1 MTVPTKTTTKGR
13 GPAAKGSVVITRIFD
28 APRERVWKAWT
39 DPEQLKHWWGPKGFT
54 TPVFRADLR
63 VGGALLYCMRSP
75 EGKDYWGT
83 GVYRE
88 IVPVT
93 RIVYTDTFA
102 DEKGNVVPAT
112 YYGMSSEIPLEMLV
126 TVTFENQDGKT
137 KMTLKH
143 DGLPAG
149 KDREGAQVGWSES
162 FDKLAES
169 LKESSE
175 GKGRRA
181 DDKKAYTLTL
191 PTDREIVM
199 ERTFDA
205 PRARVFEVYT
215 DPKLIPLWW
224 GPRRY
229 TTTVDKMDVRPGGLW
244 RYVSRGADGTEF
256 AFHGTYREIKRPE
269 RLVSTFEFEGMPGH
283 VVVDT
288 ATFEERGGKTK
299 VTVTSRF
306 ESVEDRD
313 GMLKSGMEDGAAE
326 TWDRLAELLRKA

>member
-1 MTVPTKTTTKGR
+1 MPTKTTTKGK
-13 GPAAKGSVVITRIFD
+13 GPAAKGGVVITRIFD
-28 APRERVWKAWT
+28 APQERVWKAWT
-39 DPEQLKHWWGPKGFT
+39 DPEQVRRWWGPRGFT
-54 TPVFRADLR
+54 TPVFQTDFR

-88 IVPVT
+88 IVPAK

-175 GKGRRA
+175 GKARKA
-181 DDKKAYTLTL
+181 DDKKAYKLTL

-205 PRARVFEVYT
+205 PRARVFDVYT

-229 TTTVDKMDVRPGGLW
+229 TTTVDKMDVRPGGVW
-244 RYVSRGADGTEF
+244 RYISRGADGTEF

>member
-1 MTVPTKTTTKGR
+1 MPTKTTTKR
-13 GPAAKGSVVITRIFD
+13 KGPAEKRELVITRIFD

-39 DPEQLKHWWGPKGFT
+39 DPEQVRRWWGPRGFT
-54 TPVFRADLR
+54 TPFCTIDLH
-63 VGGALLYCMRSP
+63 VGGVLLNCMRSP
-75 EGKDYWGT
+75 EGKDYWST

-88 IVPVT
+88 IVPLK
-93 RIVYTDTFA
+93 RIVYTDSFA

-126 TVTFENQDGKT
+126 TVTFEKQDGKT
-137 KMTLKH
+137 QMRLTH
-143 DGLPAG
+143 EGLPAG
-149 KDREGAQVGWSES
+149 KDSEGAQVGWNES
-162 FDKLAES
+162 FDKLAQN
-169 LKESSE
+169 LKESTT
-175 GKGRRA
+175 GKIRMT
-181 DDKKAYTLTL
+181 DNKKEYQLSL

-199 ERTFDA
+199 ERVFDA
-205 PRARVFEVYT
+205 PRARVFQAYT

-229 TTTVDKMDVRPGGLW
+229 TATVDKMDVRPGGVW
-244 RYVSRGADGTEF
+244 RYVSRGADGTEY
-256 AFHGTYREIKRPE
+256 AFNGVYREIKRPE
-269 RLVSTFEFEGMPGH
+269 RVISTFEFEGMSGH
-283 VVVDT
+283 IVVDT

-326 TWDRLAELLRKA
+326 SWDRLAELLRKA